1 MRGTACEAKH
11 IEKESTK
18 RGGATSKANCG
29 KERGWQAR
37 EREREREREEA
48 NSNKHVQ
55 VFSSVVLSLSYLSIR
70 VLIVRQRGSRSNK
83 KYKSFFDELKN
94 FVRRFFCLSFFQT
107 FERRPETFRGSP
119 ATRPTSRRSRTSRSD
134 SSPVK
139 GVAHVCFA
147 ARLRLRHSQEQQLQ
161 RKSRSKSDF

>member
-18 RGGATSKANCG
+18 RGGGQHRKQTVEKREGG
-29 KERGWQAR
+29 KQ

-83 KYKSFFDELKN
+83 KYKSFFDE
-94 FVRRFFCLSFFQT
+94 
-107 FERRPETFRGSP
+107 
-119 ATRPTSRRSRTSRSD
+119 
-134 SSPVK
+134 
-139 GVAHVCFA
+139 
-147 ARLRLRHSQEQQLQ
+147 
-161 RKSRSKSDF
+161 